1 MWRSLP
7 HAHATTHVKVSGRKV
22 QRVSGLGWIL
32 EQHRAVTGEVEDDN
46 RAAGAPERDI
56 VGLQPPG
63 RVTHVPVLVKRKP
76 AIFWIVLNQL
86 LREQRP
92 WLWGPEC
99 CYERGRAT
107 PHSAQ
112 RLAFRQ
118 QSDVRLRAP
127 TPAPPQSAVTT
138 SQH

>member
-7 HAHATTHVKVSGRKV
+7 HARAPTHVKVSGRKV

-76 AIFWIVLNQL
+76 AIFWIVLL
-86 LREQRP
+86 IS
-92 WLWGPEC
+92 C
-99 CYERGRAT
+99 SVSSARGFGASSAAT
-107 PHSAQ
+107 SAD
-112 RLAFRQ
+112 A
-118 QSDVRLRAP
+118 RLRTRRRDRHFASSP
-127 TPAPPQSAVTT
+127 TFDFAHPPRRPHRAR
-138 SQH
+138 